1 MAICKRA
8 LDYDVTFEAAYALSM
23 QVYHRMG
30 DRAAIVRTFQT
41 CEEVMQRE
49 LGLPPS
55 RETKELYKRL
65 VM

>member
-1 MAICKRA
+1 MGASETRRAIA
-8 LDYDVTFEAAYALSM
+8 AAEAALADW
-23 QVYHRMG
+23 RARTAK